1 MSTKSRG
8 HGRPASRLSDH
19 GDTLAGLL
27 EKQLEQAERLLSVS
41 NPVAAELHVAGMI
54 SLARVGGLESKLND
68 ALFSALAR
76 YASEDPSPHAALLL
90 RTAAAIGSPGQ
101 RRIASDAL
109 GVVTAAGQFP
119 PEWTVQLG
127 RAVPGQA
134 WRRFD
139 VFGDVEIIAV
149 TFRYGDA
156 EHVVVV
162 QVDRCRGPVAI
173 NIRVAGAVADVL
185 SHIQSD
191 DDPLMRVE
199 PLDLDDVR
207 HRIEPALARCDHGG
221 PSDLSEAS
229 LVCLP
234 IARARVR
241 RLPAGGQPQE
251 RRSFA
256 AADRDAAV
264 ADFLASAHAAEAGE
278 EKTVRFWGEVLTGY
292 SACVPGDAPTRVG
305 PRKVSE
311 MLLSYVPSTF
321 TLTSAQRDGMPGAV
335 TAWARWAAERQELD
349 EPATA
354 HLEGHLPKVFAEFDE
369 EYDHP
374 GNILVRSYLTDL
386 STVTTDAEVLGAALI
401 RRHLA
406 VPVPEVRTGAD
417 HIRLLDAAD
426 PANRRAVVESQCA
439 ECDLPTGMTRA
450 ELLAGAV
457 RVAEQLWHDDPPETW
472 LEAQRLSAVGFTD
485 HDIVHQLIAGA
496 RSSD

>member
-1 MSTKSRG
+1 MSAKSRG
-8 HGRPASRLSDH
+8 RGRSTPRLPDL
-19 GDTLAGLL
+19 GDTVAGLL
-27 EKQLEQAERLLSVS
+27 ETQLEQAERLLSVD
-41 NPVAAELHVAGMI
+41 NPVEAEVRVAAMI
-54 SLARVGGLESKLND
+54 SLARFGGFGSELNEVLIL
-68 ALFSALAR
+68 ALVR
-76 YASEDPSPHAALLL
+76 YASEHPSPHAALLL
-90 RTAAAIGSPGQ
+90 RTIVAIGSPGQ
-101 RRIASDAL
+101 RRAASDAL
-109 GVVTAAGQFP
+109 GVVTAAGHFP

-139 VFGDVEIIAV
+139 VFGDAEIIAV

-156 EHVVVV
+156 EHIVLV
-162 QVDRCRGPVAI
+162 QVDRCREPVAI
-173 NIRVAGAVADVL
+173 NVSVARAVADIL
-185 SHIQSD
+185 PHIQSD

-207 HRIEPALARCDHGG
+207 HRIEPALARCDQDD
-221 PSDLSEAS
+221 PAELDEAS

-241 RLPAGGQPQE
+241 RLPAGGRPRE
-251 RRSFA
+251 PRSFT

-264 ADFLASAHAAEAGE
+264 ADFLASAHAAGAGE
-278 EKTVRFWGEVLTGY
+278 EKTVRFWGELLTGY

-321 TLTSAQRDGMPGAV
+321 TLASAHRDGMPRAV
-335 TAWARWAAERQELD
+335 IAWARWAAERQELD

-354 HLEGHLPKVFAEFDE
+354 HLEEHLPKVFADFDE
-369 EYDHP
+369 AYDDP
-374 GNILVRSYLTDL
+374 ANILVRSYLTDL
-386 STVTTDAEVLGAALI
+386 STVTADAAVLGAALS

-406 VPVPEVRTGAD
+406 VPVPEARTGVD
-417 HIRLLDAAD
+417 HIYLLDAAD
-426 PANRRAVVESQCA
+426 PTNRRAIVESRCA

-457 RVAEQLWHDDPPETW
+457 RVAEQLWHDDPPEIW
-472 LEAQRLSAVGFTD
+472 HEAQRLSVAGLTD
-485 HDIVHQLIAGA
+485 HDIVHQLITGA